1 MRYVAA
7 FAALTIHRESLPA
20 VTTGGY
26 ALPPHTRLKHRQLAF
41 QLKNCRSFI
50 EMVSGVWLGC
60 ERTSFLWVT
69 PDERMAL
76 CELCRSCG
84 EAWT

>member
-7 FAALTIHRESLPA
+7 FAALTIHRESLPP

-41 QLKNCRSFI
+41 QLKMVIATF
-50 EMVSGVWLGC
+50 EMILPWEETIVS
-60 ERTSFLWVT
+60 
-69 PDERMAL
+69 
-76 CELCRSCG
+76 
-84 EAWT
+84 